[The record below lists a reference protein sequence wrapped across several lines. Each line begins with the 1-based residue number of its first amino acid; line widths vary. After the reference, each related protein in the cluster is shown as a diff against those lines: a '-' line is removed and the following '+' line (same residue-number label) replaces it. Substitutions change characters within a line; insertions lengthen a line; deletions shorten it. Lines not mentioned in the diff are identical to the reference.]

1 MTWRLHSKGRIYDAQ
16 ESTVVYF
23 DAYSGDTH
31 LLSDFAGF
39 VMQQF
44 GTQPLTTDELINQ
57 ISPSIDP
64 QEIPDLEAMVSGVL
78 EELVFLD
85 ILKRD

>member
-1 MTWRLHSKGRIYDAQ
+1 MTRRLHSKGRIYDAQ

-39 VMQQF
+39 VVQQLDA
-44 GTQPLTTDELINQ
+44 QPLTTDELVNQ

-64 QEIPDLEAMVSGVL
+64 QEIPDLEAMVSGIL
-78 EELVFLD
+78 EELVSLD
-85 ILKRD
+85 ILKQE